1 MHKGTSIQNK
11 TKNSFHSSGS
21 LASQS
26 ETNVVT
32 DECSNDDQ
40 SQWNTHGIGEK
51 MMLGVKVSLL
61 VPAVPERHVRA
72 AIGASV
78 V

>member
-1 MHKGTSIQNK
+1 M
-11 TKNSFHSSGS
+11 
-21 LASQS
+21 
-26 ETNVVT
+26 VT

-40 SQWNTHGIGEK
+40 SQWNTHGSGEK

-61 VPAVPERHVRA
+61 LPAVPERHVRA